1 MEPKPEIKIPKMAV
15 SPEPMRPQGLPT
27 EYNDESKET
36 LIKWLTEGRETVFKI
51 QSQCREAYRQNN
63 GLETKLLQE
72 QKKTQDLE
80 KEINEYN
87 KKMGIMEQEPIDT
100 NDYIENT
107 RILPPIDKLS
117 DYQIYKNQQDNIVYR
132 KKVFKQIKNNDDKN
146 SVEFDECCICYE
158 ENNSFKLKTNC
169 KHDICMS
176 CILKINKKECP
187 MCREPFPEEI
197 TKLLNKES
205 GYSSAY
211 SSEPRGIDNLFSWS
225 GVPMPT
231 GYFL

>member
-100 NDYIENT
+100 NDYI
-107 RILPPIDKLS
+107 
-117 DYQIYKNQQDNIVYR
+117 
-132 KKVFKQIKNNDDKN
+132 
-146 SVEFDECCICYE
+146 
-158 ENNSFKLKTNC
+158 
-169 KHDICMS
+169 
-176 CILKINKKECP
+176 
-187 MCREPFPEEI
+187 
-197 TKLLNKES
+197 
-205 GYSSAY
+205 
-211 SSEPRGIDNLFSWS
+211 
-225 GVPMPT
+225 
-231 GYFL
+231 